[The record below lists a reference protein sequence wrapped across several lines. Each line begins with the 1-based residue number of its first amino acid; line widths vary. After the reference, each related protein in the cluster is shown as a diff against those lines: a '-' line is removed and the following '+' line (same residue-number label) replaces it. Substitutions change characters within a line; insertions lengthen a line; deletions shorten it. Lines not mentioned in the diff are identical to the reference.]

1 MRRWPGPARSKVF
14 DLAYAAVLAV
24 ISVGALWIEPPDQS
38 DTLRSVDALGVLLAL
53 ASSLPLAWRRSHA
66 LRVFGFLAI
75 PAIALELLTYSN
87 AGPITVLIALYTV
100 ASVCDRRRSLTALA
114 VTGAAVLVVLI
125 ASWDELTAID
135 VIANY
140 LVFGTAWILGDNVRT
155 RRQYVAE
162 LEEKAVRMEAE
173 REAQAQRAA
182 AAERTR
188 IARELHDVV
197 AHSVSVMTVQAGAA
211 RRVLD
216 QAGADPD
223 VREALATVEATGRE
237 ALAELRRAVGVL
249 REDDES
255 AGTAPQP
262 GVADLPALVARAR
275 EAGLSVELEVE
286 GEPRPLPSGV
296 DLSAYR
302 IAQEAITNAIK
313 HAGPALA
320 RVLVRYGADALEVQ
334 VVDDGRGAAADPAPP
349 GGGNGLVGMR
359 ERVALFGGE
368 LRAGPRPGGGYEVKA
383 RLPFSAASPVSPVSP
398 VNPVSPVSP
407 VST

>member
-1 MRRWPGPARSKVF
+1 MQSWVERRWPGPARSKVF
-14 DLAYAAVLAV
+14 DIAWATTLAV
-24 ISVGALWIEPPDQS
+24 ISVAALWIEPPDPSETFRQA
-38 DTLRSVDALGVLLAL
+38 DVAGVLLGL
-53 ASSLPLAWRRSHA
+53 ASSIPLVWRRSRA
-66 LRVFGFLAI
+66 LWVFGLTAV
-75 PAIALELLTYSN
+75 PAIALELLGYSN

-100 ASVCDRRRSLTALA
+100 ASICDRRRSLAALA
-114 VTGAAVLVVLI
+114 VTAAAVLMVLT
-125 ASWDELTAID
+125 ANWRDLKAID

-162 LEEKAVRMEAE
+162 LEQKAVRMEAE

-223 VREALATVEATGRE
+223 VREAIATVEATGRE

-249 REDDES
+249 REDGES
-255 AGTAPQP
+255 GGTTPQP

-275 EAGLSVELEVE
+275 EAGLPVELAVE
-286 GEPRPLPSGV
+286 GEPRALPSGV

-302 IAQEAITNAIK
+302 IAQEALTNALK
-313 HAGPALA
+313 HAGPAHA
-320 RVLVRYGADALEVQ
+320 QVRVLYGPDALEVQ
-334 VVDDGRGAAADPAPP
+334 VVDDGRGAAADPAPA

-359 ERVALFGGE
+359 ERVALFDGE
-368 LRAGPRPGGGYEVKA
+368 LRAGPRAGGGYEVRA
-383 RLPFSAASPVSPVSP
+383 RLPI
-398 VNPVSPVSP
+398 
-407 VST
+407 ST